1 MTPYPWQ
8 HEQWTQLQRERAQ
21 SRLPHALLLTGPQ
34 GLGKLQFAHRLAQSL
49 LCTRGEE
56 GPCGRCEACRLY
68 TAGSH
73 PDFREIVPE
82 QDSDQI
88 KIDQIR
94 ALVAFVG
101 LSRHGRGYKVALIA
115 PAERLNR
122 NAANSLLKTLEEP
135 PAQSCIVLVSARP
148 HRLPATL
155 RSRCQQITF
164 RPPAK
169 TQGVQWL
176 SRELPGV
183 EDPALLLS
191 LGHGAPLAACGLA
204 EGELL
209 EARRSVF
216 ESLLG
221 LREGRVT
228 LRTVAKACAQLDT
241 ALLLDW
247 LISWL
252 ADVVRL
258 CHCAD
263 TGYLD
268 NPDLYQQLSGLAGKV
283 DLQSAF
289 RVLDHLLETK
299 KVSNAALN
307 PQLMIEDLLLAWAGI
322 GREHGVGHYGG

>member
-1 MTPYPWQ
+1 MIYPWQ
-8 HEQWTQLQRERAQ
+8 HEQWSQLQRERGQ
-21 SRLPHALLLTGPQ
+21 SRLSHALLLTGPQ
-34 GLGKLQFAHRLAQSL
+34 GLGKLQFAQRLVQLL
-49 LCTRGEE
+49 LCTRADE
-56 GPCGRCEACRLY
+56 GPCGHCEACRLY

-73 PDFREIVPE
+73 PDFREITPE

-94 ALVAFVG
+94 ALVAFAG

-135 PAQSCIVLVSARP
+135 PAQSCIVLVSAQP
-148 HRLPATL
+148 SRLPATL
-155 RSRCQQITF
+155 RSRCQQIIF
-164 RPPAK
+164 HPPAK
-169 TQGVQWL
+169 AEGVQWL
-176 SRELPGV
+176 SQALPGV
-183 EDPALLLS
+183 EAPALLLS
-191 LGHGAPLAACGLA
+191 LGHGAPLAARGLA
-204 EGELL
+204 EGKLL

-221 LREGRVT
+221 LREGRGT
-228 LRTVAKACAQLDT
+228 LGAAAKACAQLDT

-268 NPDLYQQLSGLAGKV
+268 NPDLYQQLCGLAGKV
-283 DLQSAF
+283 DLQSAY
-289 RVLDHLLETK
+289 RALDHLLETK
-299 KVSNAALN
+299 KISNAALN

-322 GREHGVGHYGG
+322 GREYGVGHYGG